1 LCANCHRMIH
11 VRKPMLSVAELRSLI
26 HNS

>member
-26 HNS
+26 NNS